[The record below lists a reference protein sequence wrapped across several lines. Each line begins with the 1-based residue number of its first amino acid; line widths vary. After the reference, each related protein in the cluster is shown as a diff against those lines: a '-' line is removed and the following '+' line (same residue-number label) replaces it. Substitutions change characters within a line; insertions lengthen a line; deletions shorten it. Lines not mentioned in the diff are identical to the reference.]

1 MTKCYQ
7 RSFEFP
13 RVNRR
18 IVEARFDGG
27 DITSD
32 GGVLLLRQADR
43 LTGLSDSI
51 ARALSDPRRQAS
63 CDHDVPGLVRQRL
76 YAIALG
82 YEDLNDHD
90 GLRQDVALQTAVERD
105 QWLASASTLCRFENR
120 ADRET
125 AWRLHEVLLDQFI
138 ASFKRAPKKLILDF
152 DATDDPVHG
161 EQDGRF
167 FHGYYRHY
175 CFLPLYV
182 FCGHQLLVSY
192 LRPSNIDGAKH
203 SWAILSLLVKRLRQ
217 VWPKVRIIFRG
228 DGGFCRWKMLRW
240 CDHHE
245 VGYIIGL
252 AKNKRLNRL
261 TASLQDEAAACFA
274 ATGHKVRWFTDFQYA
289 ARSWDGARRVIAKIE
304 HSQHGV
310 NPRYVVTNLEG
321 DAKQLYDKLYCA
333 RGDMENRIKENQL
346 DMFGD
351 RTSCQHWWPNQF
363 RLLLASLAY
372 TLIEAI
378 RRIALKGTELANA
391 YVGTI
396 RLKLFKIGAVILKN
410 TRRIR
415 FLLAS
420 GCPYKELYFLAANR
434 LAPGSTRK
442 RLKHSRVENTHGYL
456 CLKNDFSAK
465 ITAVTSL
472 PLGNE

>member
-7 RSFEFP
+7 KTFQFP

-18 IVEARFDGG
+18 IVEANFDGG

-43 LTGLSDSI
+43 LLGLSEAI
-51 ARALSDPRRQAS
+51 TLALNDPRRAAS
-63 CDHDVPGLVRQRL
+63 FDHDLKSLLRQRL

-82 YEDLNDHD
+82 YEDLNDHEA
-90 GLRQDVALQTAVERD
+90 LRQDVALQTAVERD
-105 QWLASASTLCRFENR
+105 QSLASASTLCRFENR
-120 ADRET
+120 ADRQS
-125 AWRLHEVLLDQFI
+125 AWRLHEVLMDQFI
-138 ASFKRAPKKLILDF
+138 ASFKRPPKKLILDF

-161 EQDGRF
+161 EQEGRF
-167 FHGYYRHY
+167 FHGFYRHY

-182 FCGHQLLVSY
+182 FCGDQLLVSY
-192 LRPSNIDGAKH
+192 LRPSNIDGARH
-203 SWAILSLLVKRLRQ
+203 SWAILSLLVKRLQQ
-217 VWPKVRIIFRG
+217 VWPKVKIIFRG

-240 CDHHE
+240 CDRHE
-245 VGYIIGL
+245 VGYIVGL
-252 AKNKRLNRL
+252 PKNKRLNRL
-261 TASLQDEAAACFA
+261 TASLQEEAAACFA
-274 ATGHKVRWFTDFQYA
+274 ATGHKIRWVTDLQYG
-289 ARSWDGARRVIAKIE
+289 ARSWDRERRVIAKIE
-304 HSQHGV
+304 YSIHGV
-310 NPRYVVTNLEG
+310 NPRYVVTNLKG

-351 RTSCQHWWPNQF
+351 RTSCQRWWPNQF
-363 RLLLASLAY
+363 RLLLSSLAY

-420 GCPYKELYFLAANR
+420 GCPYQELYFLVAHR
-434 LAPGSTRK
+434 LATK
-442 RLKHSRVENTHGYL
+442 
-456 CLKNDFSAK
+456 
-465 ITAVTSL
+465 
-472 PLGNE
+472 

>member
-321 DAKQLYDKLYCA
+321 DAKQLYDKLYCV

-434 LAPGSTRK
+434 LAPG
-442 RLKHSRVENTHGYL
+442 
-456 CLKNDFSAK
+456 
-465 ITAVTSL
+465 
-472 PLGNE
+472 